1 MWLGG
6 SIIIISHNKSPQLAV
21 HTAVFLFLLLMGCKL
36 KDYISHISGGS
47 RCSLCLYKRFKVAEV
62 ISILNE
68 ETGNVE
74 MLAVIYYGAISRS
87 SNIHKQFVFS

>member
-1 MWLGG
+1 
-6 SIIIISHNKSPQLAV
+6 
-21 HTAVFLFLLLMGCKL
+21 MGCKL
-36 KDYISHISGGS
+36 KDYISHISSGS

-74 MLAVIYYGAISRS
+74 MLGVIYYGLAISRS
-87 SNIHKQFVFS
+87 SNIHKQFVFSRDGS